1 VNFILLSLV
10 ASFETQKIYSSI
22 FLCRYTVLLIFCNS
36 VKSLQLF
43 IFVHECSA
51 SYDVLTPSH
60 FLNGQR
66 LTTLPNGPEPAISK
80 DLRREA
86 TYREKLQEDFLRRWK
101 KEYLLDLRS
110 YHEVR
115 NSRRRPTACRVGDIV
130 LLQDDVRP
138 RHMWQ
143 RARIMETKP
152 GTDGRVRTLILRPT
166 KGTNISRPVQLV
178 TPLEVDQGGEDVG
191 DQA

>member
-1 VNFILLSLV
+1 MVGTTKRCLRKVLERAQVDEETLATLLVEIEAVLNSRPIVNDGS
-10 ASFETQKIYSSI
+10 
-22 FLCRYTVLLIFCNS
+22 
-36 VKSLQLF
+36 
-43 IFVHECSA
+43 
-51 SYDVLTPSH
+51 DVLTPSH

-86 TYREKLQEDFLRRWK
+86 THREKLQEVFLKRWK
-101 KEYLLDLRS
+101 KEYLLDLKS
-110 YHEVR
+110 YHEVH

-130 LLQDDVRP
+130 LLQDYVRP

-152 GTDGRVRTLILRPT
+152 GRDGRVRTLILRTT
-166 KGTNISRPVQLV
+166 KGTRAGKMSGTRTANINCNLW
-178 TPLEVDQGGEDVG
+178 THTCLYFKFFE
-191 DQA
+191 